1 MSKFR
6 TLAAATLIACVHT
19 AGWSATFYSG
29 STNNTLVKFDTDTGI
44 GTVIGP
50 MGFGGIFAGAFSPT
64 GTFYTVTNT
73 YAEPT
78 VDVPS
83 PSSLATVNLATG
95 QATPIASLPRN
106 DIDMLQFSSSG
117 TLYASQGS
125 ALYTVN
131 IGTGALTRIGAFGGF
146 GDMMDLA
153 VDSAGRMFGVADPNN
168 NTSPSRFYSIDT
180 STGAATFLFQTTEPC
195 IMGLAFD
202 GADNLFGTR
211 FCGTQSSPFYKIDLA
226 AKSVSVVGL
235 SGIPNPHGGD
245 IFRAPEPGTLALLGL
260 GLAGLAATRRRKQ

>member
-1 MSKFR
+1 MSMLR

-29 STNNTLVKFDTDTGI
+29 SNNNTLVKFDTDTGI

-73 YAEPT
+73 YGG
-78 VDVPS
+78 S
-83 PSSLATVNLATG
+83 SSLATVNLATG
-95 QATPIASLPRN
+95 QATPIASLPRD

-117 TLYASQGS
+117 TLYASQGRV
-125 ALYTVN
+125 LYTVD
-131 IGTGALTRIGAFGGF
+131 IGTGALTRIGPFGSEIM
-146 GDMMDLA
+146 DMMDLA
-153 VDSAGRMFGVADPNN
+153 VDSDGRMFGVADPNDG
-168 NTSPSRFYSIDT
+168 TSPSRFYSIDT

-226 AKSVSVVGL
+226 AKSVSVVGM

-245 IFRAPEPGTLALLGL
+245 IFRTPEPGTLALLGL

>member
-29 STNNTLVKFDTDTGI
+29 SNNNTLVKFDTDTGI

-64 GTFYTVTNT
+64 GTFYTVTDT
-73 YAEPT
+73 YGGTIEA
-78 VDVPS
+78 

-153 VDSAGRMFGVADPNN
+153 VDSQGRMFGVADPADGV
-168 NTSPSRFYSIDT
+168 SPSRFYSIDT
-180 STGAATFLFQTTEPC
+180 SNGAATFLFQTSEPC

-202 GADNLFGTR
+202 SADNLFGTR